1 MLIFIITPEKY
12 RYVFIHDFLTW
23 TKLGESQKPLMS
35 IISVQNFNDVSQLL
49 HWEIK
54 KTDFSFLMQIVS
66 INSYVCVQLV
76 ERKAGRIFEDK
87 RESAKRTTDEN
98 NGERIRWGGVQWKK
112 GRKRKGG
119 KGSRKVGRFP
129 GGPISW
135 DSHYLPPWIPATKP
149 HPPNSFY
156 HLCHSIFSYSYIF
169 KLPST
174 LSLSFEPC
182 FLSSFTLFL

>member
-1 MLIFIITPEKY
+1 MNKIRRESKASHVNNQCSKLQ
-12 RYVFIHDFLTW
+12 RCLT
-23 TKLGESQKPLMS
+23 TAPLR
-35 IISVQNFNDVSQLL
+35 N
-49 HWEIK
+49 K

-119 KGSRKVGRFP
+119 RGSRKVGRFP